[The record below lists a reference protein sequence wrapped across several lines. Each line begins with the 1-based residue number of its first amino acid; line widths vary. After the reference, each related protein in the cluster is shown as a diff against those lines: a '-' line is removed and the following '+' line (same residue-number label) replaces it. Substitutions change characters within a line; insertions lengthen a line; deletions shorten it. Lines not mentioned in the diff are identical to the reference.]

1 MTEIIPPLGIAHFS
15 CIDVPPLQF
24 VRLAG
29 EIGYAAV
36 GLRLHPAFQGAPFY
50 TLRPGSAEMRSV
62 KMALQQ
68 AGIAVYDIEFVVIDE
83 AFSAS
88 ELLPVLESAG
98 ELGARRLS
106 VCGDDPDKGRFA
118 ANLTALAEL
127 AAEFGMGVDLEIM
140 PWRRIGTLA
149 AAADAAEA
157 TRRTNVGV
165 LIDALHLSR
174 SGAVPADLQ
183 SVSKE
188 LVQSVQLCDAVAE
201 RPADNAAL
209 VAEARGGRLLP
220 GEGALP
226 LQDLLGVIPSGARLS
241 VEVPNAGLPA
251 AKHAKALFDATI
263 ALFGR
268 SERESATAPEHA
280 LKRQV
285 PRW

>member
-1 MTEIIPPLGIAHFS
+1 MTESNPPLGIAHFS
-15 CIDVPPLQF
+15 CIDVPPLEF

-50 TLRPGSAEMRSV
+50 TLCSGNPELRSV
-62 KMALQQ
+62 KAALRQ

-83 AFSAS
+83 GFSAS
-88 ELLPVLESAG
+88 EVLPVLEAAG

-106 VCGDDPDKGRFA
+106 VCGDDPDKSRFID
-118 ANLTALAEL
+118 NLTALAVR
-127 AAEFGMGVDLEIM
+127 ADEFGLGVDLEIM

-149 AAADAAEA
+149 SAVEAAEGTQRA
-157 TRRTNVGV
+157 NVGV

-174 SGAVPADLQ
+174 SGAVPADLK
-183 SVSKE
+183 SVSKG
-188 LVQSVQLCDAVAE
+188 LIQSVQLCDAVAE
-201 RPADNAAL
+201 RPADDAAL

-226 LQDLLGVIPSGARLS
+226 LRELLTMAPSNARLS

-251 AKHAKALFDATI
+251 ERHAKALFDATI

-268 SERESATAPEHA
+268 SQCESTPSESA
-280 LKRQV
+280 R
-285 PRW
+285 

>member
-106 VCGDDPDKGRFA
+106 VCGDD
-118 ANLTALAEL
+118 AETL
-127 AAEFGMGVDLEIM
+127 PAFPASGMY
-140 PWRRIGTLA
+140 
-149 AAADAAEA
+149 
-157 TRRTNVGV
+157 
-165 LIDALHLSR
+165 
-174 SGAVPADLQ
+174 
-183 SVSKE
+183 
-188 LVQSVQLCDAVAE
+188 QL
-201 RPADNAAL
+201 L
-209 VAEARGGRLLP
+209 VAPDNGAPTQMSLL
-220 GEGALP
+220 L
-226 LQDLLGVIPSGARLS
+226 
-241 VEVPNAGLPA
+241 N
-251 AKHAKALFDATI
+251 
-263 ALFGR
+263 
-268 SERESATAPEHA
+268 
-280 LKRQV
+280 
-285 PRW
+285 

>member
-1 MTEIIPPLGIAHFS
+1 MTEASPPLGIAHFS
-15 CIDVPPLQF
+15 CIDVPPVDF

-62 KMALQQ
+62 KVALRQ

-118 ANLTALAEL
+118 TNLTALAEL

-149 AAADAAEA
+149 AAVDAAEA
-157 TRRTNVGV
+157 TGRANVGV

-174 SGAVPADLQ
+174 SGAVPADLR
-183 SVSKE
+183 SVSKG
-188 LVQSVQLCDAVAE
+188 LIQSVQLCDAVAE
-201 RPADNAAL
+201 RPNGDAAL

-220 GEGALP
+220 GEGDLP
-226 LQDLLGVIPSGARLS
+226 LRELLTVTPSNATLS
-241 VEVPNAGLPA
+241 VEVPNAGRPA
-251 AKHAKALFDATI
+251 ERHAKALFHMTM
-263 ALFGR
+263 ALLGR
-268 SERESATAPEHA
+268 WKREGTTAQENTC
-280 LKRQV
+280 
-285 PRW
+285 

>member
-1 MTEIIPPLGIAHFS
+1 MTETDPPLGIAHFS
-15 CIDVPPLQF
+15 CIDVPPLEF

-62 KMALQQ
+62 KVALQQ
-68 AGIAVYDIEFVVIDE
+68 AGIAVHDIEFVVIDE
-83 AFSAS
+83 AFAAS
-88 ELLPVLESAG
+88 GLLPVLESAG

-118 ANLTALAEL
+118 ANLSALAEL
-127 AAEFGMGVDLEIM
+127 AAEFGMAVDLEIM

-149 AAADAAEA
+149 AALAAAEA
-157 TRRTNVGV
+157 TRRANVGV

-174 SGAVPADLQ
+174 SGAAPADLR
-183 SVSKE
+183 SVAKE
-188 LVQSVQLCDAVAE
+188 LIQSVQLCDAAAE
-201 RPADNAAL
+201 RPAGNAAL

-226 LQDLLGVIPSGARLS
+226 LRDLLTVAPADARLS
-241 VEVPNAGLPA
+241 VEVPNAGLPPER
-251 AKHAKALFDATI
+251 HAKALFDTTM
-263 ALFGR
+263 ALLGR
-268 SERESATAPEHA
+268 WRREGTTA
-280 LKRQV
+280 
-285 PRW
+285 

>member
-1 MTEIIPPLGIAHFS
+1 MTDIIPPLGIAHFS
-15 CIDVPPLQF
+15 CIEVPPLEF
-24 VRLAG
+24 VRLSG

-36 GLRLHPAFQGAPFY
+36 GLRLHPAFHGAPFY
-50 TLRPGSAEMRSV
+50 TLRSGSAEMRSV
-62 KMALQQ
+62 KVALQQ

-106 VCGDDPDKGRFA
+106 VCGDDPDRSRFA

-127 AAEFGMGVDLEIM
+127 AAEFGMAVDLEIM

-157 TRRTNVGV
+157 TRRTNIGV
-165 LIDALHLSR
+165 LIDALHLWR
-174 SGAVPADLQ
+174 SGAVPADLR

-188 LVQSVQLCDAVAE
+188 LIRSVQLCDAVAE
-201 RPADNAAL
+201 CPADNAAL

-220 GEGALP
+220 GQGALP
-226 LQDLLGVIPSGARLS
+226 LQDLLRVVPSDATLS
-241 VEVPNAGLPA
+241 VEVPNTGLPA
-251 AKHAKALFDATI
+251 ERHAKALFDATI
-263 ALFGR
+263 ALFGQ
-268 SERESATAPEHA
+268 ERESTVAQKPPS
-280 LKRQV
+280 KR
-285 PRW
+285 

>member
-1 MTEIIPPLGIAHFS
+1 MTRINPPLGIAHFS
-15 CIDVPPLQF
+15 CIDVPPLEF

-50 TLRPGSAEMRSV
+50 TLRPGSADMRSV
-62 KMALQQ
+62 KEALQQ

-83 AFSAS
+83 AFSATG
-88 ELLPVLESAG
+88 LRPVLESAG

-149 AAADAAEA
+149 GAIDAAEA
-157 TRRTNVGV
+157 TQRTNVGI

-174 SGAVPADLQ
+174 SGAVPADVE
-183 SVSKE
+183 SVPKG
-188 LVQSVQLCDAVAE
+188 LIQSVQLCDAVAG

-220 GEGALP
+220 GQGALP
-226 LQDLLGVIPSGARLS
+226 LQDLLGVVPADARLS

-251 AKHAKALFDATI
+251 EKHAKALFDATM
-263 ALFGR
+263 ALFER
-268 SERESATAPEHA
+268 SER
-280 LKRQV
+280 
-285 PRW
+285 

>member
-1 MTEIIPPLGIAHFS
+1 MTDIIPPLGIAHFS
-15 CIDVPPLQF
+15 CIDVPPLEF
-24 VRLAG
+24 VRLSG

-36 GLRLHPAFQGAPFY
+36 GLRLHPAFQSAPFY

-62 KMALQQ
+62 KVALQQ

-83 AFSAS
+83 TFSAS

-106 VCGDDPDKGRFA
+106 VCGDDPDKSRFA

-127 AAEFGMGVDLEIM
+127 AAEFGMAVDLEIM

-149 AAADAAEA
+149 AAADAVEA
-157 TRRTNVGV
+157 TRRTNIGV

-174 SGAVPADLQ
+174 SGAVPADLR

-188 LVQSVQLCDAVAE
+188 LVRSVQLCDAVAE
-201 RPADNAAL
+201 RPSDNAAL

-220 GEGALP
+220 GQGALP
-226 LQDLLGVIPSGARLS
+226 LQDLLRAVPSDATLS
-241 VEVPNAGLPA
+241 VEVPNTGLPA
-251 AKHAKALFDATI
+251 ERHAKALFDATI

-268 SERESATAPEHA
+268 ERESTVTQKPPS
-280 LKRQV
+280 KR
-285 PRW
+285 

>member
-1 MTEIIPPLGIAHFS
+1 MTESTPPLGIAHFS
-15 CIDVPPLQF
+15 CIDVPPLEF

-50 TLRPGSAEMRSV
+50 TLRPGSAEMRLV
-62 KMALQQ
+62 KVALQQ

-106 VCGDDPDKGRFA
+106 VGGDDPDRGRFID
-118 ANLTALAEL
+118 NLTALAAL
-127 AAEFGMGVDLEIM
+127 AGEFGMGVDLEIM

-149 AAADAAEA
+149 SAVEAAEG
-157 TRRTNVGV
+157 TRRANVGV

-174 SGAVPADLQ
+174 SGAVPADLR
-183 SVSKE
+183 SVPKE
-188 LVQSVQLCDAVAE
+188 LIQSVQLCDAVAE

-226 LQDLLGVIPSGARLS
+226 LRELVTMAPSNARLS
-241 VEVPNAGLPA
+241 VEVPNAGLPTER
-251 AKHAKALFDATI
+251 HAKALFDMTM
-263 ALFGR
+263 ALLR
-268 SERESATAPEHA
+268 RWRCENAAA
-280 LKRQV
+280 LENTR
-285 PRW
+285 

>member
-1 MTEIIPPLGIAHFS
+1 MTDIIPPLGIAHFS
-15 CIDVPPLQF
+15 CIDVPPLEF
-24 VRLAG
+24 VRLSG

-50 TLRPGSAEMRSV
+50 TLRSGSAEMRSV
-62 KMALQQ
+62 KVALQQ

-106 VCGDDPDKGRFA
+106 VCGDDPDRSRFA
-118 ANLTALAEL
+118 ANLTVLAEL
-127 AAEFGMGVDLEIM
+127 AAEFGMAVDLEIM

-149 AAADAAEA
+149 AAAEAVEA
-157 TRRTNVGV
+157 TRRTNIGV

-174 SGAVPADLQ
+174 SGAVPADLR

-188 LVQSVQLCDAVAE
+188 LVRSVQLCDAVAE

-220 GEGALP
+220 GQGALP
-226 LQDLLGVIPSGARLS
+226 LQNLLRVVPSDATLS
-241 VEVPNAGLPA
+241 VEVPNNGLPA
-251 AKHAKALFDATI
+251 ERHAKALFDATI
-263 ALFGR
+263 ALFGQ
-268 SERESATAPEHA
+268 ERESIVAQKPH
-280 LKRQV
+280 RNG
-285 PRW
+285 R

>member
-1 MTEIIPPLGIAHFS
+1 MTENNRPLGIAHFS
-15 CIDVPPLQF
+15 CIDQPPLEF

-29 EIGYAAV
+29 EVGYAAV

-62 KMALQQ
+62 KGAVQQ

-106 VCGDDPDKGRFA
+106 VCGDDPDRARFID
-118 ANLTALAEL
+118 NLTALAVL
-127 AAEFGMGVDLEIM
+127 ADEFGMGIDLEIM
-140 PWRRIGTLA
+140 PWRRIGTLTA
-149 AAADAAEA
+149 AVEAAEA
-157 TRRTNVGV
+157 TQRSNVGV

-174 SGAVPADLQ
+174 SGAVPADLK
-183 SVSKE
+183 SVSKG
-188 LVQSVQLCDAVAE
+188 LIQSVQFCDAVAE

-220 GEGALP
+220 GHGALP
-226 LQDLLGVIPSGARLS
+226 LQDLLGVVPSDSKLS
-241 VEVPNAGLPA
+241 VEVPNTGLPA
-251 AKHAKALFDATI
+251 QEHAKALFDAAI
-263 ALFGR
+263 ALLG
-268 SERESATAPEHA
+268 
-280 LKRQV
+280 
-285 PRW
+285 

>member
-1 MTEIIPPLGIAHFS
+1 VTDIIPPLGIAHFS
-15 CIDVPPLQF
+15 CIDVPPLEF
-24 VRLAG
+24 VRLSG

-50 TLRPGSAEMRSV
+50 SLRSGSAEMRSV
-62 KMALQQ
+62 KVALQQ

-106 VCGDDPDKGRFA
+106 VCGDDPDRSRFA
-118 ANLTALAEL
+118 ANLTVLAEL
-127 AAEFGMGVDLEIM
+127 AAEFGMAVDLEIM

-149 AAADAAEA
+149 AAAEAVEA
-157 TRRTNVGV
+157 TRRTNIGV

-174 SGAVPADLQ
+174 SGAVPADLR

-188 LVQSVQLCDAVAE
+188 LVRSVQLCDAVAE
-201 RPADNAAL
+201 RPTDNAAL

-220 GEGALP
+220 GQGALP
-226 LQDLLGVIPSGARLS
+226 LQDLLRVVPSDATLS
-241 VEVPNAGLPA
+241 VEVPNNGLPA
-251 AKHAKALFDATI
+251 ERHAKALFDATI
-263 ALFGR
+263 ALFGQ
-268 SERESATAPEHA
+268 ERESIVAQKPH
-280 LKRQV
+280 RNG
-285 PRW
+285 R

>member
-1 MTEIIPPLGIAHFS
+1 MTEKNRSLGLAHFS
-15 CIDVPPLQF
+15 CIDAPPLEF

-29 EIGYAAV
+29 EVGYAAV

-62 KMALQQ
+62 KVALQQ

-106 VCGDDPDKGRFA
+106 VCGDDPDKGRFND
-118 ANLTALAEL
+118 NLTALAAL
-127 AAEFGMGVDLEIM
+127 AGEFGMGVDLEIM

-149 AAADAAEA
+149 SAVEAAEG
-157 TRRTNVGV
+157 TRRANVGV

-174 SGAVPADLQ
+174 SGAVPADLK
-183 SVSKE
+183 SVSKR
-188 LVQSVQLCDAVAE
+188 LIQSVQLCDAVAE
-201 RPADNAAL
+201 RPADDAAL
-209 VAEARGGRLLP
+209 VVEARGGRLLP

-226 LQDLLGVIPSGARLS
+226 LRDLLGVVPLEARLS
-241 VEVPNAGLPA
+241 VEVPNTGLPA
-251 AKHAKALFDATI
+251 QEHAKALFDATT
-263 ALFGR
+263 ALLGR
-268 SERESATAPEHA
+268 SERETAAARLA
-280 LKRQV
+280 L
-285 PRW
+285 

>member
-1 MTEIIPPLGIAHFS
+1 VTDIIPPLGIAHFS
-15 CIDVPPLQF
+15 CIDVPPLEF
-24 VRLAG
+24 VRLSG

-50 TLRPGSAEMRSV
+50 TLRSGSAEMRSV
-62 KMALQQ
+62 KVALQQ

-106 VCGDDPDKGRFA
+106 VCGDDPDRSRFA

-127 AAEFGMGVDLEIM
+127 AAEFGMAVDLEIM
-140 PWRRIGTLA
+140 PWRRIGTQA
-149 AAADAAEA
+149 AAADAVEA
-157 TRRTNVGV
+157 TRRTNIGV

-174 SGAVPADLQ
+174 SGAVPADLR

-188 LVQSVQLCDAVAE
+188 LVRSVQLCDAVAE

-220 GEGALP
+220 GQGALP
-226 LQDLLGVIPSGARLS
+226 LQDLLRVVPSDATLS
-241 VEVPNAGLPA
+241 VEVPNTGLPA
-251 AKHAKALFDATI
+251 EKHAKALFDATI
-263 ALFGR
+263 ALLGH
-268 SERESATAPEHA
+268 ERESPLAQQPPS
-280 LKRQV
+280 KR
-285 PRW
+285 

>member
-1 MTEIIPPLGIAHFS
+1 MTDIMPPLGIAHFS
-15 CIDVPPLQF
+15 CIEVPPLEF
-24 VRLAG
+24 VRLSG

-36 GLRLHPAFQGAPFY
+36 GLRLHPAFQSAPFY

-62 KMALQQ
+62 KVALQQ

-106 VCGDDPDKGRFA
+106 VCGDDPDRSRFA

-127 AAEFGMGVDLEIM
+127 AAEFGMAVDLEIM

-149 AAADAAEA
+149 AAADAVEA
-157 TRRTNVGV
+157 TRRTNISV

-174 SGAVPADLQ
+174 SGAVPADLR

-188 LVQSVQLCDAVAE
+188 LVRSVQLCDAVAE
-201 RPADNAAL
+201 RPSDNAAL
-209 VAEARGGRLLP
+209 VAEARGGRLFP
-220 GEGALP
+220 GQGALP
-226 LQDLLGVIPSGARLS
+226 LQDLLRAVPSDATLS
-241 VEVPNAGLPA
+241 VEVPNTGLPA
-251 AKHAKALFDATI
+251 ERHAKALFDATI

-268 SERESATAPEHA
+268 ERDTVTQKPPS
-280 LKRQV
+280 KR
-285 PRW
+285 

>member
-1 MTEIIPPLGIAHFS
+1 MTESNPPLGIAHFS
-15 CIDVPPLQF
+15 CIDVPPIEF

-36 GLRLHPAFQGAPFY
+36 GLRLHPAFPGAPFY

-62 KMALQQ
+62 KMVLQQ

-83 AFSAS
+83 AFSAC

-106 VCGDDPDKGRFA
+106 VCGDDPDKGRFID
-118 ANLTALAEL
+118 NLTVLAALAG
-127 AAEFGMGVDLEIM
+127 EFGMAVDLEIM
-140 PWRRIGTLA
+140 PWRRIGALA
-149 AAADAAEA
+149 TAVEAADATGRA
-157 TRRTNVGV
+157 NVGV

-174 SGAVPADLQ
+174 SGAIPADLK
-183 SVSKE
+183 SVSKG
-188 LVQSVQLCDAVAE
+188 LIQSVQLCDAVAE
-201 RPADNAAL
+201 RPADDAAL

-226 LQDLLGVIPSGARLS
+226 LRELLTMAPSNARLS

-251 AKHAKALFDATI
+251 ERHAKALFDATI

-268 SERESATAPEHA
+268 SQCESTPSESA
-280 LKRQV
+280 R
-285 PRW
+285 